1 MIVKRENRYSGH
13 LKIDELTVK
22 TRSGDEVKREVL
34 VKNDAVAALVYDTV
48 KNKYILVSQWRPGS
62 SSEILEIVAGTLDV
76 VGEDPRDCIRR
87 EIEEEIGY
95 KTDSI
100 KLIDECYVSPGGT
113 SELVTIYYC
122 EVSEKISSGG
132 GLEYEDI
139 DIIEMDRE
147 ELLQTRFRD
156 AKTII
161 ALNWLKNK

>member
-34 VKNDAVAALVYDTV
+34 VKNDAVAALVYDTL
-48 KNKYILVSQWRPGS
+48 KSKYILVSQWRPGS

-76 VGEDPRDCIRR
+76 AGEDPRDCIRR

>member
-34 VKNDAVAALVYDTV
+34 VKNDAVAALVYDTL
-48 KNKYILVSQWRPGS
+48 KSKYILVSQWRPGS

-76 VGEDPRDCIRR
+76 AGEDPRDCIRR

-139 DIIEMDRE
+139 DIIEMDRD